1 MRLFV
6 MWMATLGAVAA
17 GCDGS
22 GLVRA
27 ADASTLETDADGSLE
42 PDTDSDAASDTT
54 TLDTEDGPDALS
66 DTTEDGAE
74 IDEVDGEGG
83 DADAGPDVSS
93 DGGDADTDEPDGVHD
108 GDDTADTTDTTDTA
122 DTTDVA
128 DTTIDGPWRSALYPE
143 GWVPGDAGPE
153 GARLQDYSY
162 AGYHRGERAFGAG
175 LEDAGGAALL
185 LYDVVDFGAVPVD
198 PAAPLSG
205 EDSSV
210 AFQAAIDEA
219 AAAGGGIVYVPT
231 GLYRIDAW
239 LAVNTSRIVLSGDG
253 PDLSRLWFT
262 RRVGLNF
269 AAHIQIGG
277 TAAPDGGT
285 DLVSDADVFDSVIEV
300 ADATWL
306 EPGDEI
312 VLGHTFSAEW
322 IAGLGMSQEWS
333 TLVDTWQTLYRRTVV
348 ALDTT
353 AEPHRVTLDVP
364 LRGPLPVA
372 LGARLERVTGLVS
385 EVGLEHLGLANAIE
399 WEEAWA
405 GRSIYAVAL
414 ANVRDAWV
422 HDVAS
427 FPSPSAPASG
437 KGAGAHLQSSGIL
450 VTDSS
455 RVTLADCHLAL
466 AQNRG
471 EGDGHLFE
479 VRRSGEIL
487 TRDSSARHGHHNFI
501 QTGGFGTS
509 GCVWLR
515 VAASDGASVPLGPL
529 FDSQQPAPSTF
540 LFGLTTANLVDA
552 STFDDDFYAVNQ
564 APYGHGATECAFW
577 NIGGR
582 LLMSLQLGRGYVIGT
597 SGELVVL
604 TSTELEYG
612 IGTEPEDWVEGQG
625 AGHWLIP
632 ASLYEDQLAGRLAR
646 PLTRDR

>member
-1 MRLFV
+1 MRRFV

-27 ADASTLETDADGSLE
+27 DDASTLETDADGSLE
-42 PDTDSDAASDTT
+42 PDTDADGAPDTT
-54 TLDTEDGPDALS
+54 TLDTADGTGEVPDAP
-66 DTTEDGAE
+66 EDGAE
-74 IDEVDGEGG
+74 IDEGVDVEDG
-83 DADAGPDVSS
+83 DADAGPDVSPDS
-93 DGGDADTDEPDGVHD
+93 EDVDAEEAD
-108 GDDTADTTDTTDTA
+108 GDDTTDTTDTTDSA
-122 DTTDVA
+122 DAADVA

-162 AGYHRGERAFGAG
+162 AGYHLGERALGAG
-175 LEDAGGAALL
+175 LDDSGGAALL

-219 AAAGGGIVYVPT
+219 AAAGGGIVYVPA

-239 LAVNTSRIVLSGDG
+239 LVVNTSRIVLTGEG

-277 TAAPDGGT
+277 TSAPDGAT
-285 DLVSDADVFDSVIEV
+285 DLVSDADVFDTVIEV

-306 EPGDEI
+306 EPGDEV

-322 IAGLGMSQEWS
+322 IAALGMSQEWS
-333 TLVDTWQTLYRRTVV
+333 TLADTWQTLYRRTVV
-348 ALDTT
+348 ALDTA

-372 LGARLERVTGLVS
+372 LGARLERVTGHVS

-405 GRSIYAVAL
+405 GRSIHAVTL
-414 ANVRDAWV
+414 AHVRDAWV
-422 HDVAS
+422 QDVAS

-437 KGAGAHLQSSGIL
+437 KGAGAHLQSGGIL

-455 RVTLADCHLAL
+455 RVTLADCHLQL

-471 EGDGHLFE
+471 ESDGHLFE

-515 VAASDGASVPLGPL
+515 VVASDGASVPLGPL

-540 LFGLTTANLVDA
+540 LFGLATANLVDA
-552 STFDDDFYAVNQ
+552 STFDDDFYAVNR

-577 NIGGR
+577 NTGGR
-582 LLMSLQLGRGYVIGT
+582 LLMSLQLGRGYAIGT
-597 SGELVVL
+597 SSELVVL

-612 IGTEPEDWVEGQG
+612 LGTEPEDWVEGRG
-625 AGHWLIP
+625 VGHWLIP

-646 PLTRDR
+646 PIVRDR